1 VKERVFAVLLGSALA
16 GLMSGCNVHQVKA
29 NARNAIDAILGRVP
43 QSHIK
48 KASAPNATVSGAPQV
63 NPAEEE
69 AKKKLYESTQLLH
82 EMFQVVLLREP
93 YGPEEFGMYVNTLS
107 QGGSLEGIYN
117 GIVNSDYYHKLE
129 GTPAPAYPAT
139 VKVFAQLISP
149 MQRELAKTKFHPS
162 DLGANPPFDVA
173 QYEKLYAKASFFEL
187 KRYLGNE
194 AMKVVEA
201 KLGKGDSRE
210 ELAKWYADWVVQMST
225 QMVDFGIPLRNRAD
239 QAFHHDW
246 VMALKA
252 DVVSDR
258 VIWEVLNRVHRTLNE
273 AEAKASKRK

>member
-1 VKERVFAVLLGSALA
+1 MKDRVFAVLIGTALA
-16 GLMSGCNVHQVKA
+16 GLMSGCNVHQVKI
-29 NARNAIDAILGRVP
+29 NARNAISAMMGRVP
-43 QSHIK
+43 QSQIK
-48 KASAPNATVSGAPQV
+48 KAPPPQNV
-63 NPAEEE
+63 EE
-69 AKKKLYESTQLLH
+69 KKLYESSQLLH

-93 YGPEEFGMYVNTLS
+93 YGPEEFGIYVNTLS

-117 GIVNSDYYHKLE
+117 GIVNSDQYHKLE
-129 GTPAPAYPAT
+129 STPAPAYPAT
-139 VKVFAQLISP
+139 VKLFAQLISP
-149 MQRELAKTKFHPS
+149 LQKELAKTAIHPT

-187 KRYLGNE
+187 KRFLGDE

-210 ELAKWYADWVVQMST
+210 ELAQWYSNWVVQMT
-225 QMVDFGIPLRNRAD
+225 GQMVDFGIPLRNRPD

-246 VMALKA
+246 VMSLNA

-258 VIWEVLNRVHRTLNE
+258 VIWEVLNRVHRTLNA
-273 AEAKASKRK
+273 AEAKASKK